1 MSAVVG
7 GGGTTS
13 GGDPIRIPVV
23 DLPAQYRA
31 IRAEVDAAV
40 AAVLARGRFILGP
53 EVEAFEAEMAD
64 YCGVRYAVG
73 VGSGTDALFLA
84 LKALG
89 IKEGDEVITTPF
101 SFVAAAGAIG
111 AAGARPVFADI
122 DPGTFT
128 VDPAEVEARIT
139 PRTRAVV
146 PVHLYGHPAAMDEIL
161 AVARAHHLA
170 VIEDN
175 AQAIGARYRGRRTG
189 SLGEAG
195 CLSFYPTKNLGA
207 YGDGGMVT
215 TDSPELAE
223 RIRRLRDHGTSGKY
237 RSEEQ
242 GYNSRLD
249 EIQAAVLRVKLRHLD
264 AWAARRRDLAATYG
278 RELAGIA
285 SLTLPVER
293 PEVEAAYHQYTVR
306 VRDRDRV
313 QACLAAEGI
322 ATAVHYPIP
331 LHLQGI
337 FQGLG
342 LRPGSLPRAEAAA
355 AEVLSLPMYPELTDG
370 QAKAVG
376 AALRRVLGSDEEIG
390 PR

>member
-1 MSAVVG
+1 MRAVAGEG
-7 GGGTTS
+7 GPLS

-40 AAVLARGRFILGP
+40 AAVLAGGRFILGP
-53 EVEAFEAEMAD
+53 EAGAFEAEMAA
-64 YCGVRYAVG
+64 YCGVRHAVG

-101 SFVAAAGAIG
+101 SFVASAGAIG

-128 VDPAEVEARIT
+128 VDPAEVAARIT

-161 AVARAHHLA
+161 TVARAHHLA

-175 AQAIGARYRGRRTG
+175 AQAIGAWYRGRRTG
-189 SLGEAG
+189 SLGDVG

-207 YGDGGMVT
+207 YGDGGMVM
-215 TDSPELAE
+215 TDSAELAE

-264 AWAARRRDLAATYG
+264 AWNARRRDLAATYG
-278 RELAGIA
+278 RELAGMA
-285 SLTLPVER
+285 GLTLPVER

-313 QACLAAEGI
+313 QACLAAEGVG
-322 ATAVHYPIP
+322 AAVHYPVP

-342 LRPGSLPRAEAAA
+342 LRRGSLPRAEAAA

-370 QAKAVG
+370 QVKAVG
-376 AALRRVLGSDEEIG
+376 AALRRALGG
-390 PR
+390 A